1 MQNKYRLHYSVRLST
16 DVSFPPDVFADVPG
30 CIPGREMRRA
40 IESRE
45 NSDSERGLSTLT
57 FSFAYIGASG
67 KRCLPSPVSF
77 AFVRNAPAQLR
88 DRSAADQNTD
98 IFERLHYLP
107 RCFVTDPDADSI
119 ESVPVKKKTANN
131 QIILSAGQS
140 FIGFIEGARE
150 PIERI
155 ADKFRKDRTLALGDG
170 SAEVHV
176 LSVTEDA
183 CETEFCS
190 DVTVRVLS
198 PLLFRNLY
206 GVYDETEQPMIRA
219 VERILGTTG
228 VFSVKSRYRETC
240 LMHVDGFP
248 ASYGTAAGS
257 SFRLICEEKQD
268 IAKIRHCFIGCGT
281 ADGYGEITVEPTKDL
296 YCRTLSE
303 KWRAQNEIL

>member
-1 MQNKYRLHYSVRLST
+1 MQNKYKLHYSVRLST
-16 DVSFPPDVFADVPG
+16 DVSFPADVFADFPG

-40 IESRE
+40 MESRG
-45 NSDSERGLSTLT
+45 SCGSEPGLSALT
-57 FSFAYIGASG
+57 FSFAYIGSGG
-67 KRCLPSPVSF
+67 KRCLPSPISF

-88 DRSAADQNTD
+88 DRMATDQNTD
-98 IFERLHYLP
+98 LFERLHYLP
-107 RCFVTDPDADSI
+107 RCFVTDPNADSI

-155 ADKFRKDRTLALGDG
+155 ADMVRKDSALALGGG
-170 SAEVHV
+170 STEVDV

-183 CETEFCS
+183 FETELCS

-198 PLLFRNLY
+198 PLLFRNPY
-206 GVYDETEQPMIRA
+206 GVYDETEQPIIRA
-219 VERILGTTG
+219 MERILGTAG

-257 SFRLICEEKQD
+257 SFRLVCEEKQD

-281 ADGYGEITVEPTKDL
+281 TDGYGEITVEPTKNL
-296 YCRTLSE
+296 YCRTLSDKRE
-303 KWRAQNEIL
+303 GAE

>member
-1 MQNKYRLHYSVRLST
+1 MQNKYRLRYSVQLST
-16 DVSFPPDVFADVPG
+16 DVSFLPDEAAD

-40 IESRE
+40 IESKE
-45 NSDSERGLSTLT
+45 SGGSEIDGSALT
-57 FSFAYIGASG
+57 FSFAYIGSGG

-77 AFVRNAPAQLR
+77 AFVRNAPAQIR
-88 DRSAADQNTD
+88 DRLAADQNTD
-98 IFERLHYLP
+98 LFERLHYLP

-131 QIILSAGQS
+131 QLILSAGQS

-150 PIERI
+150 PIECI
-155 ADKFRKDRTLALGDG
+155 ADKLRKDSALALGG
-170 SAEVHV
+170 GTAEVYV

-183 CETEFCS
+183 FAAELCS

-219 VERILGTTG
+219 MESILGTSG

-257 SFRLICEEKQD
+257 SFRLICEAKTD

-281 ADGYGEITVEPTKDL
+281 ADGYGEIAVEPTKNL
-296 YCRTLSE
+296 YCRKLSKKGAGAE
-303 KWRAQNEIL
+303 